1 MQVSLTKLKAWPGRV
16 RKGALMDPSYHKW
29 GEESYRTTEE
39 RNVRK
44 NGRPLLVSFIYWCRS
59 ALKAMNPVV
68 LSGGYMLILIYSIC
82 ATERWSSIVGC
93 SKKYAAWIW
102 SICLSSF
109 VFCVTVLFG
118 PGKKKKLQCLKN
130 ICKEQSVKLRA
141 RSEVRV
147 WQSDAISTLS
157 LTNYGHL
164 KHILVYIF
172 FFSCSGCTYRKEKR
186 KAINWP
192 LTCCVCLKVI
202 KEPIMK
208 LSVEYF
214 WGSNKG
220 GSVDNV
226 TALPK

>member
-1 MQVSLTKLKAWPGRV
+1 MRVSLTKLKAWPGRV

-39 RNVRK
+39 RNVR
-44 NGRPLLVSFIYWCRS
+44 IM
-59 ALKAMNPVV
+59 AV
-68 LSGGYMLILIYSIC
+68 LSWFLLYIDAGRHWRPWILLCCPVGIC
-82 ATERWSSIVGC
+82 WYWFTLYVPQRDEVLLLAVVRSMPPEFDQYVSQV
-93 SKKYAAWIW
+93 
-102 SICLSSF
+102 LSF
-109 VFCVTVLFG
+109 VSLFCLG
-118 PGKKKKLQCLKN
+118 QEKKKLQCLKN

-141 RSEVRV
+141 WSEVRV

-192 LTCCVCLKVI
+192 LTCCICLKVM

-226 TALPK
+226 AALPK